1 MVRKMSQASNQMVKT
16 LLAGEDLTSSQYLAV
31 MIELS
36 SSNEVI
42 IAGTPANEGTHVIGV
57 LQNEPDDGEAAS
69 VAIGGTSKLIMAA
82 SCDAGEKLM
91 SSSGKGTP
99 VDGDS
104 KSVIG
109 IALEDSDGNNSV
121 IEVLLTPGGVAQAD
135 ESN

>member
-1 MVRKMSQASNQMVKT
+1 MSQASNQMVKT
-16 LLAGEDLTSSQYLAV
+16 LLAGEDLTSSQYYAV
-31 MIELS
+31 MIELGT
-36 SSNEVI
+36 SNEVI
-42 IAGTPANEGTHVIGV
+42 VAGTPAAEGTHVIGV

-82 SCDAGEKLM
+82 ACDAGEKIM

-99 VDGDS
+99 ADGDQ

-109 IALEDSDGNNSV
+109 IALEDADGNNSV